1 MKKKRNG
8 RSSLRLR
15 FILICMSQLVLVAAL
30 SELAGWAFRHWFG
43 VTPELPIFVWA
54 MVFSG
59 TIGVAVTNHMTKTLI
74 DPIAKLRSAMREV
87 ADGDF
92 KVEAKCESCIQDVQ
106 DIYDSFNSMVRELST
121 TETLQTDFIS
131 DVSHEFKTPINA
143 IEGYASLLEGEP
155 SPEEQRAYVEKIL
168 FNTRRLSAL
177 TGNILLLSKLSNHSI
192 LPQKTQFRLDE
203 QIRQAI
209 VALEQKWSEK
219 ELGFEVELAETPF
232 FGYESLLPHVW
243 TNLIGNAV
251 KFSPKGGEIRIKMMR
266 TEGAVVFTI
275 EDDGP
280 GIVPGDEEHIFT
292 KFYQSESSHGMEGN
306 GLGLA
311 LVRQIVE
318 MSGGSVDVQNLE
330 ARGCRFTVRLPLEQE
345 KGAAFS

>member
-1 MKKKRNG
+1 
-8 RSSLRLR
+8 
-15 FILICMSQLVLVAAL
+15 
-30 SELAGWAFRHWFG
+30 
-43 VTPELPIFVWA
+43 
-54 MVFSG
+54 
-59 TIGVAVTNHMTKTLI
+59 MTKMLI

-92 KVEAKCESCIQDVQ
+92 KVEAKCESRIQDVQ

-177 TGNILLLSKLSNHSI
+177 TGNILLLSKLSNQSI

-209 VALEQKWSEK
+209 VALEQMWSEK

-330 ARGCRFTVRLPLEQE
+330 VGGCRFTVRLPLEQE

>member
-1 MKKKRNG
+1 
-8 RSSLRLR
+8 
-15 FILICMSQLVLVAAL
+15 MSQLVLVAAL

-59 TIGVAVTNHMTKTLI
+59 TIGVAVTNHMTKMLI

-92 KVEAKCESCIQDVQ
+92 KVEAKCESRIQDVQ

-155 SPEEQRAYVEKIL
+155 SPDEQRAYVEKIL

-177 TGNILLLSKLSNHSI
+177 TGNILLLSKLSNQSI

-330 ARGCRFTVRLPLEQE
+330 AGGCRFTVRLPLEQE

>member
-1 MKKKRNG
+1 
-8 RSSLRLR
+8 
-15 FILICMSQLVLVAAL
+15 MSQLVLVAAL

-59 TIGVAVTNHMTKTLI
+59 TIGVAVTNHMTKMLI

-177 TGNILLLSKLSNHSI
+177 TGNILLLSKLSNQSI

-330 ARGCRFTVRLPLEQE
+330 VGGCRFTVRLPLEQE

>member
-59 TIGVAVTNHMTKTLI
+59 TIGVAVTNHMIKMLI

-92 KVEAKCESCIQDVQ
+92 KVEAKCESRIQDVQ

-177 TGNILLLSKLSNHSI
+177 TGNILLLSKLSNQSI

-280 GIVPGDEEHIFT
+280 GIVPGAEEHIFT

-318 MSGGSVDVQNLE
+318 MSSGSVDVQNLE
-330 ARGCRFTVRLPLEQE
+330 AGGCRFTVRLPLEQE

>member
-1 MKKKRNG
+1 
-8 RSSLRLR
+8 
-15 FILICMSQLVLVAAL
+15 MSQLVLVAAL
-30 SELAGWAFRHWFG
+30 AELAGWAFRHWFG

-59 TIGVAVTNHMTKTLI
+59 TIGVAVTNYMTKMLI

-92 KVEAKCESCIQDVQ
+92 KVEAKCESRIQDVQ

-131 DVSHEFKTPINA
+131 NVSHEFKTPINA

-177 TGNILLLSKLSNHSI
+177 TGNILLLSKLSNQSI

-318 MSGGSVDVQNLE
+318 MSGGSVGVQNLE
-330 ARGCRFTVRLPLEQE
+330 AGGCRFTVRLPLE
-345 KGAAFS
+345 

>member
-30 SELAGWAFRHWFG
+30 AELAGWAFRHWFG
-43 VTPELPIFVWA
+43 VALELPIFVWA

-59 TIGVAVTNHMTKTLI
+59 TIGVAVTNHMIKMLI

-92 KVEAKCESCIQDVQ
+92 KVEAKCESRIQDVQ

-177 TGNILLLSKLSNHSI
+177 TGNILLLSKLSNQSI

-280 GIVPGDEEHIFT
+280 GIAPGDEEHIFT

-330 ARGCRFTVRLPLEQE
+330 AGGCRFTVRLPLEQE

>member
-30 SELAGWAFRHWFG
+30 AELAGWAFRHWFG
-43 VTPELPIFVWA
+43 VAPELPIFVWA
-54 MVFSG
+54 LVFSG
-59 TIGVAVTNHMTKTLI
+59 TIGVAVTNHMTKMLI

-92 KVEAKCESCIQDVQ
+92 KVEAKCESRIQDVQ

-177 TGNILLLSKLSNHSI
+177 TGNILLLSKLSNQSI

-219 ELGFEVELAETPF
+219 ELGFEVELEETPF

-330 ARGCRFTVRLPLEQE
+330 VGGCRFTVRLPLEQE

>member
-1 MKKKRNG
+1 
-8 RSSLRLR
+8 
-15 FILICMSQLVLVAAL
+15 MSQLVLVAAL

-59 TIGVAVTNHMTKTLI
+59 TIGVAVTNHMTKMLI

-92 KVEAKCESCIQDVQ
+92 KVEAKCESRIQDVQ

-177 TGNILLLSKLSNHSI
+177 TGNILLLSKLSNQSI

-330 ARGCRFTVRLPLEQE
+330 AGGCRFTVRLPLEQE

>member
-1 MKKKRNG
+1 
-8 RSSLRLR
+8 
-15 FILICMSQLVLVAAL
+15 MSQLVLVAAL
-30 SELAGWAFRHWFG
+30 SELAGCAFRHWFG

-59 TIGVAVTNHMTKTLI
+59 TIGVAVTNHMTKMLI

-177 TGNILLLSKLSNHSI
+177 TGNILLLSKLSNQSI

-330 ARGCRFTVRLPLEQE
+330 AGGCRFTVRLPLEQE

>member
-1 MKKKRNG
+1 
-8 RSSLRLR
+8 
-15 FILICMSQLVLVAAL
+15 MSQLVLVAAL
-30 SELAGWAFRHWFG
+30 AELAGWAFRHWFG
-43 VTPELPIFVWA
+43 VAPELPIFVWA
-54 MVFSG
+54 LVFSG
-59 TIGVAVTNHMTKTLI
+59 TIGVAVTNHMTKMLI

-92 KVEAKCESCIQDVQ
+92 KVEAKCESRIQDVQ

-177 TGNILLLSKLSNHSI
+177 TGNILLLSKLSNQSI

-209 VALEQKWSEK
+209 VALEQMWSEK

-232 FGYESLLPHVW
+232 FGYESLLLHVW

-318 MSGGSVDVQNLE
+318 MSSGSVDVQNLE
-330 ARGCRFTVRLPLEQE
+330 AGGCRFTVRLPLEQE

>member
-1 MKKKRNG
+1 
-8 RSSLRLR
+8 
-15 FILICMSQLVLVAAL
+15 MSQLVLVAAL

-59 TIGVAVTNHMTKTLI
+59 TIGVAVTNHMTKMLI

-92 KVEAKCESCIQDVQ
+92 KVEAKCESRIQDVQ

-177 TGNILLLSKLSNHSI
+177 TGNILLLSKLSNQSI

-219 ELGFEVELAETPF
+219 ELGFEVELEETPF

-330 ARGCRFTVRLPLEQE
+330 VGGCRFAVRLPLEQE

>member
-30 SELAGWAFRHWFG
+30 SELAGWVFRHWFG

-59 TIGVAVTNHMTKTLI
+59 TIGVAVTNHMTKMLI

-92 KVEAKCESCIQDVQ
+92 KVEAKCESRIQDVQ

-177 TGNILLLSKLSNHSI
+177 TGNILLLSKLSNQSI

-318 MSGGSVDVQNLE
+318 MSGGSVDVRNLE

>member
-1 MKKKRNG
+1 
-8 RSSLRLR
+8 
-15 FILICMSQLVLVAAL
+15 MSQLVLVAAL

-59 TIGVAVTNHMTKTLI
+59 TIGVAVTNHMTKMLI

-177 TGNILLLSKLSNHSI
+177 TGNILLLSKLSNQSI

-251 KFSPKGGEIRIKMMR
+251 KFSPKSGEIRIKMMR

-330 ARGCRFTVRLPLEQE
+330 VGGCRFTVRLPLEQE

>member
-30 SELAGWAFRHWFG
+30 SELAGWVFRHWFG

-59 TIGVAVTNHMTKTLI
+59 TIGVAVTNHMTKMLI

-92 KVEAKCESCIQDVQ
+92 KVEAKCESRIQDVQ

-168 FNTRRLSAL
+168 FNTRGLSAL
-177 TGNILLLSKLSNHSI
+177 TGNILLLSKLSNQSI

-318 MSGGSVDVQNLE
+318 MSGGSVDVRNLE
-330 ARGCRFTVRLPLEQE
+330 AGGCRFTVRLPLEQE

>member
-1 MKKKRNG
+1 
-8 RSSLRLR
+8 
-15 FILICMSQLVLVAAL
+15 MSQLVLVAAL

-43 VTPELPIFVWA
+43 VTLELPIFVWA

-59 TIGVAVTNHMTKTLI
+59 TIGVAVTNHTTKMLI

-92 KVEAKCESCIQDVQ
+92 KVEAKCESRIQDVQ

-177 TGNILLLSKLSNHSI
+177 TGNILLLSKLSNQSI

-318 MSGGSVDVQNLE
+318 MSGGSVDVRNLE
-330 ARGCRFTVRLPLEQE
+330 AGGCRFTVRLPLEQE

>member
-1 MKKKRNG
+1 
-8 RSSLRLR
+8 
-15 FILICMSQLVLVAAL
+15 MSQLVLVAAL
-30 SELAGWAFRHWFG
+30 SELAGWVFRHWFG

-59 TIGVAVTNHMTKTLI
+59 TIGVAVTNHMTKMLI

-92 KVEAKCESCIQDVQ
+92 KVEAKCESRIQDVQ

-177 TGNILLLSKLSNHSI
+177 TGNILLLSKLSNQSI

-318 MSGGSVDVQNLE
+318 ISGGSVDVQNLE
-330 ARGCRFTVRLPLEQE
+330 AGGCRFTVRLPLEQE

>member
-1 MKKKRNG
+1 
-8 RSSLRLR
+8 
-15 FILICMSQLVLVAAL
+15 MSQLVLVAAL
-30 SELAGWAFRHWFG
+30 SELAGWVFRHWFG

-59 TIGVAVTNHMTKTLI
+59 TIGVAVTNHMTKMLI

-92 KVEAKCESCIQDVQ
+92 KVEAKCESRIQDVQ

-177 TGNILLLSKLSNHSI
+177 TGNILLLSKLSNQSI

-209 VALEQKWSEK
+209 VALEQMWSEK

-330 ARGCRFTVRLPLEQE
+330 VGGCRFTVRLPLEQE

>member
-1 MKKKRNG
+1 
-8 RSSLRLR
+8 
-15 FILICMSQLVLVAAL
+15 MSQLVLVAAL
-30 SELAGWAFRHWFG
+30 SELAGWVFRHWFG

-59 TIGVAVTNHMTKTLI
+59 TIGVAVTNHMTKMLI

-92 KVEAKCESCIQDVQ
+92 KVEAKCESRIQDVQ

-177 TGNILLLSKLSNHSI
+177 TGNILLLSKLSNQSI

-330 ARGCRFTVRLPLEQE
+330 AGGCRFTVRLPLEQE
-345 KGAAFS
+345 KEAAFS

>member
-8 RSSLRLR
+8 RSRLRLR

-30 SELAGWAFRHWFG
+30 AELAGWAFRHWFG

-59 TIGVAVTNHMTKTLI
+59 TIGVAVTNHMTKMLI

-92 KVEAKCESCIQDVQ
+92 KVEAKCESRIQDVQ

-177 TGNILLLSKLSNHSI
+177 TGNILLLSKLSNQPI

-266 TEGAVVFTI
+266 TEGAAVFTI

-330 ARGCRFTVRLPLEQE
+330 AGGCRFTVRLPLEQE

>member
-59 TIGVAVTNHMTKTLI
+59 TIGVAVTNHMTKMLI

-92 KVEAKCESCIQDVQ
+92 KVEVKCESRIQDVQ

-177 TGNILLLSKLSNHSI
+177 TGNILLLSKLSNQSI

-330 ARGCRFTVRLPLEQE
+330 AGGCRFTVRLPLEQE
-345 KGAAFS
+345 KGAGFS

>member
-1 MKKKRNG
+1 
-8 RSSLRLR
+8 
-15 FILICMSQLVLVAAL
+15 MSQLVLVAAL
-30 SELAGWAFRHWFG
+30 AELAGWAFRHWFG

-54 MVFSG
+54 LVFSG
-59 TIGVAVTNHMTKTLI
+59 TIGVAVTNHMTKMLI

-92 KVEAKCESCIQDVQ
+92 KVEAKCESRIQDVQ

-177 TGNILLLSKLSNHSI
+177 TGNILLLSKLSNQSI

-209 VALEQKWSEK
+209 VALEQMWSEK

-232 FGYESLLPHVW
+232 FGYESLLLHVW

-330 ARGCRFTVRLPLEQE
+330 VGGCRFTVRLPLEQE

>member
-59 TIGVAVTNHMTKTLI
+59 TIGVAVTNHMTKMLI

-92 KVEAKCESCIQDVQ
+92 KVEAKCESRIQDVQ

-177 TGNILLLSKLSNHSI
+177 TGNILLLSKLSNQSI

-219 ELGFEVELAETPF
+219 ELGFEMELAETPF

-330 ARGCRFTVRLPLEQE
+330 AGGCRFTVRLPLEQE
-345 KGAAFS
+345 KGAGFS

>member
-1 MKKKRNG
+1 
-8 RSSLRLR
+8 
-15 FILICMSQLVLVAAL
+15 MSQLVLVAAL
-30 SELAGWAFRHWFG
+30 SELAGWVFRHWFG

-59 TIGVAVTNHMTKTLI
+59 TIGVAVTNHMTKMLI

-92 KVEAKCESCIQDVQ
+92 KVEAKCESRIQDVQ

-177 TGNILLLSKLSNHSI
+177 TGNILLLSKLSNQSI

-203 QIRQAI
+203 QIRQAT

-318 MSGGSVDVQNLE
+318 MSGGSVDVRNLE
-330 ARGCRFTVRLPLEQE
+330 AGGCRFTVRLPLEQE

>member
-1 MKKKRNG
+1 
-8 RSSLRLR
+8 
-15 FILICMSQLVLVAAL
+15 MSQLVLVAAL

-59 TIGVAVTNHMTKTLI
+59 TIGVAVTNHMTKMLI

-177 TGNILLLSKLSNHSI
+177 TGNILLLSKLSNQSI

-209 VALEQKWSEK
+209 VALEQMWSEK

-330 ARGCRFTVRLPLEQE
+330 VGGCRFTVRLPLEQE

>member
-30 SELAGWAFRHWFG
+30 SELAGWAFRHCFG

-59 TIGVAVTNHMTKTLI
+59 TIGVAVTNHMTKMLI

-92 KVEAKCESCIQDVQ
+92 KVEAKCESRIQDVQ

-177 TGNILLLSKLSNHSI
+177 TGNILLLSKLSNQSI

-266 TEGAVVFTI
+266 TEGAAVFTI

-330 ARGCRFTVRLPLEQE
+330 AGGCRFTVRLPLEQE
-345 KGAAFS
+345 GAAS

>member
-8 RSSLRLR
+8 RSRLRLR

-59 TIGVAVTNHMTKTLI
+59 TIGVAVTNHMTKMLI

-92 KVEAKCESCIQDVQ
+92 KVEAKCESRIQDVQ

-177 TGNILLLSKLSNHSI
+177 TGNILLLSKLSNQSI

-330 ARGCRFTVRLPLEQE
+330 AGGCRFTVRLPLEQE

>member
-43 VTPELPIFVWA
+43 VTPELPIFVCA

-59 TIGVAVTNHMTKTLI
+59 TIGVAVTNHMTKMLI

-92 KVEAKCESCIQDVQ
+92 KVEAKCESRIQDVQ

-177 TGNILLLSKLSNHSI
+177 TGNILLLSKLSNQSI

-318 MSGGSVDVQNLE
+318 MSGGSVDVRNLE
-330 ARGCRFTVRLPLEQE
+330 AGGCRFTVRLPLEQE

>member
-8 RSSLRLR
+8 KSSLRLR

-59 TIGVAVTNHMTKTLI
+59 TIGVAVTNHMTKMLI

-92 KVEAKCESCIQDVQ
+92 KVEAKCESRIQDVQ

-177 TGNILLLSKLSNHSI
+177 TGNILLLSKLSNQSI

-209 VALEQKWSEK
+209 VALEQMWSEK

-330 ARGCRFTVRLPLEQE
+330 VGGCRFTVRLPLEQE

>member
-1 MKKKRNG
+1 
-8 RSSLRLR
+8 
-15 FILICMSQLVLVAAL
+15 MSQLVLVAAL

-59 TIGVAVTNHMTKTLI
+59 TIGVAVTNHMTKMLI

-92 KVEAKCESCIQDVQ
+92 KVEAKCESRIQDVQ

-177 TGNILLLSKLSNHSI
+177 TGNILLLSKLSNQSI

-209 VALEQKWSEK
+209 VALEQMWSEK

-275 EDDGP
+275 EDDGL

-330 ARGCRFTVRLPLEQE
+330 VGGCRFTVRLPLEQE

>member
-1 MKKKRNG
+1 
-8 RSSLRLR
+8 
-15 FILICMSQLVLVAAL
+15 MSQLVLVAAL

-59 TIGVAVTNHMTKTLI
+59 TIGVAVTNHMTKMLI

-92 KVEAKCESCIQDVQ
+92 KVEAKCESRIQDVQ

-177 TGNILLLSKLSNHSI
+177 TGNILLLSKLSNQSI

-209 VALEQKWSEK
+209 VALEQMWSEK

-266 TEGAVVFTI
+266 TEGAAVFTI

-330 ARGCRFTVRLPLEQE
+330 VGGCRFTVRLPLEQE

>member
-59 TIGVAVTNHMTKTLI
+59 TIGVAVTNYMTKMLI

-92 KVEAKCESCIQDVQ
+92 KVEAKCESRIQDVQ

-143 IEGYASLLEGEP
+143 IEGYASLLEGES
-155 SPEEQRAYVEKIL
+155 SPEEQRAYIEKIL

-177 TGNILLLSKLSNHSI
+177 TGNILLLSKLSNQSI

-251 KFSPKGGEIRIKMMR
+251 KFSPKGSEIRIKMTR
-266 TEGAVVFTI
+266 TEGAAVFTI

-318 MSGGSVDVQNLE
+318 MSGGSVDVRNLE
-330 ARGCRFTVRLPLEQE
+330 AGGCRFTVRLPLE
-345 KGAAFS
+345 

>member
-1 MKKKRNG
+1 
-8 RSSLRLR
+8 
-15 FILICMSQLVLVAAL
+15 MSQLVLVAAL

-59 TIGVAVTNHMTKTLI
+59 TIGVAVTNHMTKMLI

-92 KVEAKCESCIQDVQ
+92 KVEAKCESRIQDVQ

-177 TGNILLLSKLSNHSI
+177 TGNILLLSKLSNQSI

-318 MSGGSVDVQNLE
+318 MSSGSVDVQNLE
-330 ARGCRFTVRLPLEQE
+330 VGGCRFTVRLPLEQE

>member
-59 TIGVAVTNHMTKTLI
+59 TIGVAVTNHMTKMLI

-92 KVEAKCESCIQDVQ
+92 KVEVKCESRIQDVQ

-177 TGNILLLSKLSNHSI
+177 TGNILLLSKLSNQSI

-232 FGYESLLPHVW
+232 FGYESLLLHVW

-330 ARGCRFTVRLPLEQE
+330 VGGCRFTVRLPLEQE

>member
-59 TIGVAVTNHMTKTLI
+59 TIGVAVTNHMTKMLI

-92 KVEAKCESCIQDVQ
+92 KVEAKCESHIQDVQ

-177 TGNILLLSKLSNHSI
+177 TGNILLLSKLSNQSI

-330 ARGCRFTVRLPLEQE
+330 AGGCRFTVRLPLEQE

>member
-1 MKKKRNG
+1 
-8 RSSLRLR
+8 
-15 FILICMSQLVLVAAL
+15 MSQLVLVAAL

-59 TIGVAVTNHMTKTLI
+59 TIGVAVTNHMTKMLI

-92 KVEAKCESCIQDVQ
+92 KVEAKCESRIQDVQ

-177 TGNILLLSKLSNHSI
+177 TGNILLLSKLSNQSI

-209 VALEQKWSEK
+209 VALEQMWSEK

-232 FGYESLLPHVW
+232 FGYESLLLHVW

-330 ARGCRFTVRLPLEQE
+330 VGGCRFTVRLPLEQE

>member
-1 MKKKRNG
+1 
-8 RSSLRLR
+8 
-15 FILICMSQLVLVAAL
+15 MSQLVLVAAL

-59 TIGVAVTNHMTKTLI
+59 TIGVAVTNHMTKMLI

-92 KVEAKCESCIQDVQ
+92 KVEAKCESRIQDVQ

-177 TGNILLLSKLSNHSI
+177 TGNILLLSKLSNQSI

-209 VALEQKWSEK
+209 DALEQKWSEK

-318 MSGGSVDVQNLE
+318 MSGGSVDVRNLE
-330 ARGCRFTVRLPLEQE
+330 AGGCRFTVRLPLEQE

>member
-1 MKKKRNG
+1 
-8 RSSLRLR
+8 
-15 FILICMSQLVLVAAL
+15 MSQLVLVAAL
-30 SELAGWAFRHWFG
+30 AELAGWAFRHWFG
-43 VTPELPIFVWA
+43 VAPELPIFVWA
-54 MVFSG
+54 LVFSG
-59 TIGVAVTNHMTKTLI
+59 TIGVAVTNHMTKMLI

-92 KVEAKCESCIQDVQ
+92 KVEAKCESRIQDVQ

-177 TGNILLLSKLSNHSI
+177 TGNILLLSKLSNQSI

-209 VALEQKWSEK
+209 VALEQMWSEK
-219 ELGFEVELAETPF
+219 ELGFEVELEETPF
-232 FGYESLLPHVW
+232 FGYESLLLHVW

-330 ARGCRFTVRLPLEQE
+330 VGGCRFTVRLPLEQE

>member
-59 TIGVAVTNHMTKTLI
+59 TIGVAVTNHMTKMLI

-92 KVEAKCESCIQDVQ
+92 KVEAKCESRIQDVQ

-177 TGNILLLSKLSNHSI
+177 TGNILLLSKLSNQSI

-318 MSGGSVDVQNLE
+318 MSGGSVDVRNLE
-330 ARGCRFTVRLPLEQE
+330 AGGCRFTVRLPLEQE

>member
-1 MKKKRNG
+1 
-8 RSSLRLR
+8 
-15 FILICMSQLVLVAAL
+15 MSQLVLVAAL
-30 SELAGWAFRHWFG
+30 SELAGCAFRHWFG

-59 TIGVAVTNHMTKTLI
+59 TIGVAVTNHMTKMLI

-92 KVEAKCESCIQDVQ
+92 KVEAKCESRIQDVQ

-177 TGNILLLSKLSNHSI
+177 TGNILLLSKLSNQSI

-330 ARGCRFTVRLPLEQE
+330 AGGCQFTVRLPLEQE